1 MYFYSGNQDEE
12 EEEDQD
18 EMVVTDHTISSNA
31 NDLYDNY
38 ANTGLMSTQ
47 ETPKG
52 LGSESTTEASNNPVT
67 SSASYFDNENLTKGN
82 QIPDYN
88 NVGDYDL
95 SLDDKNQEEIAQEEK
110 QQQDRASYDKI
121 VRHRIPAINENY
133 MKCEIG

>member
-1 MYFYSGNQDEE
+1 MHFYSGNQDEE

-18 EMVVTDHTISSNA
+18 EMVVTDHTISNTA

-52 LGSESTTEASNNPVT
+52 IIGSETDSTNPVT

-95 SLDDKNQEEIAQEEK
+95 SLDDKNTEEIAAEEK

-133 MKCEIG
+133 RKCF